1 MDDYITA
8 HQVSVGTQIE
18 PIQRIKIMSA
28 DEWET
33 LIEEWLDTKTNKYL
47 KIEKMG
53 GAGDMGRDVIAYI
66 NNPKDHPTNYQWDCY
81 QCKHYSQSL
90 APSHIWVEL
99 GKIIYYSF
107 NKEYPVPNQYYFV
120 APQGVGTSL
129 SNLLDNPQK
138 LKLSLKKNWEK
149 YCENEISNKS
159 IKLSGSLLKYFDN
172 FNFNFSIFD
181 KQLPKNIVNDHK
193 KHHKNHLLR
202 FGGGLPN
209 RKTSVNIPPLS
220 QESNL
225 RYINQLTKAYNSDS
239 SNHIEKAVSIIGSKY
254 ENHFQRSRKSFYSA
268 EELRLFT
275 RDNLPVEVYDKFK
288 DDIFDSV
295 INIAEENFD
304 KNGFSKLKTVENQA
318 SKTTIESNPIREVCQ
333 TIDKKGVC
341 HQLVNEKQLTWV
353 DDE

>member
-18 PIQRIKIMSA
+18 PIQRIKVMSS

-33 LIEEWLDTKTNKYL
+33 LIEEWLETKNDTYL
-47 KIEKMG
+47 KIEKLG

-66 NNPKDHPTNYQWDCY
+66 NNPKAHPTSYQWDCY
-81 QCKHYSQSL
+81 QCKHYSKSL
-90 APSHIWVEL
+90 APSQIWVEL
-99 GKIIYYSF
+99 GKIIYYTF
-107 NKEYPVPNQYYFV
+107 KKEYPAPKHYYFV
-120 APQGVGTSL
+120 APQSVGTSL

-138 LKLSLKKNWEK
+138 LKLSLKNNWEK
-149 YCENEISNKS
+149 YCKNEICNKS
-159 IKLSGSLLKYFDN
+159 IKLSDLLLKYFDN
-172 FNFNFSIFD
+172 FDFSIFD
-181 KQLPKNIVNDHK
+181 KKLPKNIVNEHK
-193 KHHKNHLLR
+193 NHPNHLLR

-209 RKTSVNIPPLS
+209 RNISVSIPPLT

-239 SNHIEKAVSIIGSKY
+239 PSNIEKAGSIIGSKY

-268 EELRLFT
+268 EELRVFT
-275 RDNLPVEVYDKFK
+275 RDNLPIEIYEKFK

-295 INIAEENFD
+295 INIAEESFD
-304 KNGFSKLKTVENQA
+304 SNGFNKLKAVENQA
-318 SKTTIESNPIREVCQ
+318 SQTTIESNPIREVCQ